1 MKITCQACQS
11 KYTIADDKIQ
21 GKVAKI
27 RCRKCGAT
35 VLVDA
40 STGGRGNGSIA
51 PPATNEVWLVSVAE
65 GDQRTMQL
73 GEVIDAYNS
82 GVIVGDTYLWKEG
95 MGDWQPLSEISE
107 IVAALN
113 EVAAAAPQED
123 YQAPAPAAYTP
134 PVAYSPAPAVA

>member
-40 STGGRGNGSIA
+40 SAGGGSNGSGA
-51 PPATNEVWLVSVAE
+51 SGDTWMVSVA
-65 GDQRTMQL
+65 
-73 GEVIDAYNS
+73 
-82 GVIVGDTYLWKEG
+82 
-95 MGDWQPLSEISE
+95 
-107 IVAALN
+107 
-113 EVAAAAPQED
+113 
-123 YQAPAPAAYTP
+123 
-134 PVAYSPAPAVA
+134 

>member
-40 STGGRGNGSIA
+40 STGGGRGNGSGA
-51 PPATNEVWLVSVAE
+51 PAAANEVWLVSVAE
-65 GDQRTMQL
+65 GDQRPMQL
-73 GEVIDAYNS
+73 QEVIDAYNS

-95 MGDWQPLSEISE
+95 MGDWQPLSEIAE
-107 IVAALN
+107 IVNALN
-113 EVAAAAPQED
+113 EENAAAPQED
-123 YQAPAPAAYTP
+123 YAAPPPA
-134 PVAYSPAPAVA
+134 

>member
-40 STGGRGNGSIA
+40 SVGGGAAGGGA
-51 PPATNEVWLVSVAE
+51 AGANEGGWMVSVAE
-65 GDQRTMQL
+65 GDQRTMSLQD
-73 GEVIDAYNS
+73 VIDAYNS
-82 GVIVGDTYLWKEG
+82 GVITGDTYLWRDG
-95 MGDWQPLSEISE
+95 MGDWQPLSDVAE
-107 IVAALN
+107 IVDALN
-113 EVAAAAPQED
+113 E
-123 YQAPAPAAYTP
+123 
-134 PVAYSPAPAVA
+134 

>member
-40 STGGRGNGSIA
+40 SAGSGARGNGSMA
-51 PPATNEVWLVSVAE
+51 PPGPAEVWLVSVAE
-65 GDQRTMQL
+65 GDQRTMQMQ
-73 GEVIDAYNS
+73 EVVDAYNS
-82 GVIVGDTYLWKEG
+82 GVITGETYLWKEG
-95 MGDWQPLSEISE
+95 MGDWQPLSEIGE
-107 IVAALN
+107 IVNALN
-113 EVAAAAPQED
+113 EANQAVSVGGEIPEEEYA
-123 YQAPAPAAYTP
+123 APAPAAY
-134 PVAYSPAPAVA
+134 

>member
-40 STGGRGNGSIA
+40 STGGGRGNGSVA
-51 PPATNEVWLVSVAE
+51 PPAPNEVWLVSVAE
-65 GDQRTMQL
+65 GDQRPMQL
-73 GEVIDAYNS
+73 QEVIDAYNS

-95 MGDWQPLSEISE
+95 MGDWQPLSEIAE
-107 IVAALN
+107 IVNALN
-113 EVAAAAPQED
+113 DANASAVPAED
-123 YQAPAPAAYTP
+123 YQAAAPAAFSP
-134 PVAYSPAPAVA
+134 PVDYAPPA

>member
-40 STGGRGNGSIA
+40 SAGAQANGSG
-51 PPATNEVWLVSVAE
+51 PDSGEGWLVSVAE

-73 GEVIDAYNS
+73 QEVVDAYNS
-82 GVIVGDTYLWKEG
+82 GVITADTYLWKDG
-95 MGDWQPLSEISE
+95 MTDWLPLSE
-107 IVAALN
+107 VAEVVTALN
-113 EVAAAAPQED
+113 EASAQASAP
-123 YQAPAPAAYTP
+123 
-134 PVAYSPAPAVA
+134 